1 MKDYVIQATGF
12 KSPAE
17 MYAEPGID
25 WNTLLLPKPHAMYSM
40 RVEGQGALSF
50 GIFNQ
55 DLLIIDTS
63 RRPNPGELLVAALD
77 GEFLLGT
84 IESGGT
90 VGIPTGISTDPS
102 THTSFY
108 TPTDPSTR
116 NSSHGLTQPSTHA
129 QVFLT
134 GTEHITLSAERE
146 FQVIG
151 VVARLVRLYQGQ

>member
-40 RVEGQGALSF
+40 RVKGQGALSF

-63 RRPNPGELLVAALD
+63 RRPNPGELLVVALD
-77 GEFLLGT
+77 GEFLLGK
-84 IESGGT
+84 IESNGS
-90 VGIPTGISTDPS
+90 IYLSTDTS
-102 THTSFY
+102 THTSSHTSTDASTHTWSHTSVH
-108 TPTDPSTR
+108 TPTHT
-116 NSSHGLTQPSTHA
+116 
-129 QVFLT
+129 QVFVT
-134 GTEHITLSAERE
+134 GTEQIALSAERE

-151 VVARLVRLYQGQ
+151 VVARLVRLYQGE

>member
-77 GEFLLGT
+77 GEFLLGK
-84 IESGGT
+84 IESEGT
-90 VGIPTGISTDPS
+90 VGIQTDISTHLS
-102 THTSFY
+102 THT
-108 TPTDPSTR
+108 
-116 NSSHGLTQPSTHA
+116 

-134 GTEHITLSAERE
+134 GTEPIVLSPERE

>member
-40 RVEGQGALSF
+40 RVEGQGGLSF

-63 RRPNPGELLVAALD
+63 RTPNQGELLVVALEN
-77 GEFLLGT
+77 EFLLGK
-84 IESGGT
+84 IEHKSQNNG
-90 VGIPTGISTDPS
+90 
-102 THTSFY
+102 
-108 TPTDPSTR
+108 R
-116 NSSHGLTQPSTHA
+116 
-129 QVFLT
+129 VFLT
-134 GTEHITLSAERE
+134 GNEEIPLSVDQELR
-146 FQVIG
+146 VVG
-151 VVARLVRLYQGQ
+151 VVARLIRLYQEE